1 LKEFSDLFAWK
12 YEDLNTYDTI
22 IIDQKIP
29 FKDNKN
35 HFRKNLK
42 QSNPMLLTI
51 MEREVKKLLDAQ
63 IIISLRYSNWIG
75 NLVLVKKENGEIR
88 LFVHFIDLNKCS
100 RKDNYL

>member
-12 YEDLNTYDTI
+12 YEDLNTYDTR

-29 FKDNKN
+29 LKDNKN
-35 HFRKNLK
+35 PFRKKLR

-51 MEREVKKLLDAQ
+51 MEREVKKSLDAQ

-75 NLVLVKKENGEIR
+75 NLVPVRKENGEIR
-88 LFVHFIDLNKCS
+88 LCVHFINLNRCS

>member
-12 YEDLNTYDTI
+12 YEDLNTYDTR

-29 FKDNKN
+29 FKDNKK
-35 HFRKNLK
+35 HFRKKLK

-51 MEREVKKLLDAQ
+51 MEREVKKSLDAQ

-75 NLVLVKKENGEIR
+75 NLVPVKK
-88 LFVHFIDLNKCS
+88 
-100 RKDNYL
+100 